1 VIVLSDWL
9 ERLEK
14 MGTRVGLEGNKTLL
28 LTDES
33 AVWLVASGKVEVF
46 VAAAPA
52 GKPEGIRHH
61 LFSLQERELLMGIKP
76 TGDATI
82 MSLLVTGLSG
92 AQLLRVTAAS
102 FWKEVPAAE
111 AAALLEQWVVKFS
124 IAGPERGLPGNCR
137 QLGAGREQAVPQG
150 ATLRSRET
158 VCWIRHQEGSSL
170 LQGETGWVLTPAD
183 GYFPLGSRLWLR
195 PVQDARLECLTT
207 AAFLAGE
214 AALKNLQNVNRRL
227 LELAA
232 AGAATAEQLKK
243 QRAQQK
249 KQLDFQAMKH
259 ALNNLADIIDRPQRL
274 DFNIEANDHPLFA
287 ACKIVGD
294 LQGIIMTF
302 PPQPPGNT
310 QHPVKIEEIAQ
321 ASGIRYRRV
330 ALRGEWWQSDSGPLL
345 GYLEENDTPVA
356 LVPASNHRYFLINPA
371 QEAKVS
377 LDRQTAAQLKP
388 FAVCFYKPFP
398 AKPVTIK
405 SLLQFAFAAGWKSDL
420 RMIAA
425 AGLAGGL
432 LGLVTPKVNAV
443 VFDQIIPGGQKG
455 ELWQIAMLLCGA
467 AVATAIFQLVRS
479 FAVLRVK
486 SAMDNAVQSAVWDRL
501 LSLPVTFFKDYT
513 AGELGMRAM
522 SINQIRDVLSDTLVA
537 SILSSVFS
545 CCYYIQMYYYSKQ
558 LALKALLLVT
568 VSVAVTFALGLLQ
581 VKYQKK
587 LIEAQNKLSGLLFQL
602 LGGIAKLR
610 ISGSENRAFLQ
621 WTQQFGRQRKIT
633 FTAQNIA
640 NWLAVFNE
648 IFPLAAAMALFYLVI
663 KGEQVDLKTG
673 DFIAFN
679 IAMGSLISS
688 MVQISGS
695 FITVLGVRP
704 LFDSVR
710 PILTTAP
717 EDDDAKQDPG
727 ELTGELEVDRV
738 SFRYYPTGPLVLDH
752 VSLQVKPGDY
762 IAVVGPSGSGK
773 STLLRVLLGFEK
785 PESGCVY
792 YDGRDSAKTDLRAIR
807 RQLGVVLQDGQLMP
821 GDILTNI
828 IGSHPGLTVKD
839 AWGAAQMA
847 GLAEEIRKMPMGMY
861 TMVSEGA
868 GTLSGGQ
875 RQRLM
880 IARAIVNRPRLIYFD
895 EATSALDN
903 LTQSIVGASLDK
915 LNATRIVIAHRLST
929 VKNCDRI
936 YVMDQG
942 QIVEQGSYEE
952 LMAQAGLFADLAQR
966 QLA

>member
-1 VIVLSDWL
+1 VNDWL
-9 ERLEK
+9 ERLEAI
-14 MGTRVGLEGNKTLL
+14 GTRIGLEGNHPLL
-28 LTDES
+28 LTDENV
-33 AVWLVASGKVEVF
+33 VWLVVSGKVEVF
-46 VAAAPA
+46 VVAAPA
-52 GKPEGIRHH
+52 GKPAGIRHH

-76 TGDATI
+76 TGAAAA
-82 MSLLVTGLSG
+82 MSLLATGLSG
-92 AQLLRVTAAS
+92 AQLLQVAAAS
-102 FWKEVPAAE
+102 FWEAVPVAE
-111 AAALLEQWVVKFS
+111 AAALLEEWVVKFS
-124 IAGPERGLPGNCR
+124 TAGLETALPANCR
-137 QLGAGREQAVPQG
+137 QLGAEREQTVTQG
-150 ATLRSRET
+150 TALHSRET
-158 VCWIRHQEGSSL
+158 VRWLRHQEGGML
-170 LQGETGWVLTPAD
+170 LQGESGWVLTPVD
-183 GYFPLGSRLWLR
+183 GYFPLGGRLWLR
-195 PVQDARLECLTT
+195 AAQDTSLKCLTT
-207 AAFLAGE
+207 AAFLASE
-214 AALKNLQNVNRRL
+214 AALLNLQNVNRRL
-227 LELAA
+227 LELTAT
-232 AGAATAEQLKK
+232 GAATSDQIKK
-243 QRAQQK
+243 RRAQEK
-249 KQLDFQAMKH
+249 KQLDFRAMRR
-259 ALNNLADIIDRPQRL
+259 ALNNLADIVDRPQRL
-274 DFNIEANDHPLFA
+274 NFKIESNDHPLLA
-287 ACKIVGD
+287 ACKIIGE
-294 LQGIIMTF
+294 LQGIVMTL
-302 PPQPPGNT
+302 PPQPPGKPR
-310 QHPVKIEEIAQ
+310 HSLRIEEIAQ

-330 ALRGEWWQSDSGPLL
+330 ALRGEWWRGDSGPLL
-345 GYLEENDTPVA
+345 GYLEADDTPVA
-356 LVPASNHRYFLINPA
+356 LIPASNHSYLLINPA
-371 QEAKVS
+371 TETKVS
-377 LDRQTAAQLKP
+377 LDRQTAAPLKP

-398 AKPVTIK
+398 TKPLTLK
-405 SLLQFAFAAGWKSDL
+405 SLLQFAFAAGWKNDL
-420 RMIAA
+420 RMIAG

-432 LGLVTPKVNAV
+432 LGLITPKVNAV

-455 ELWQIAMLLCGA
+455 ELWQIAMLLSGA

-486 SAMDNAVQSAVWDRL
+486 SAMDGAVQSAVWDRL
-501 LSLPVTFFKDYT
+501 LSLPVTFFKNYT

-545 CCYYIQMYYYSKQ
+545 FFYYIQMYYYSKQ
-558 LALKALLLVT
+558 LALKALLLVAA
-568 VSVAVTFALGLLQ
+568 SVAVTFTLGLLQ
-581 VKYQKK
+581 VRYQEK

-621 WTQQFGRQRKIT
+621 WTQQFSRQRKIT
-633 FTAQNIA
+633 FSAQNIA

-648 IFPLAAAMALFYLVI
+648 IFPVAAAMVLFYLVI
-663 KGEQVDLKTG
+663 KGDRVDLKTG
-673 DFIAFN
+673 GFIAFN
-679 IAMGSLISS
+679 TAMGSLISS

-710 PILTTAP
+710 PILATAP
-717 EDDDAKQDPG
+717 EDDEAKQDPG

-738 SFRYYPTGPLVLDH
+738 CFRYQPAGPLVLDRI
-752 VSLQVKPGDY
+752 SLQVKPGDY

-785 PESGCVY
+785 PESGSVY
-792 YDGRDSAKTDLRAIR
+792 YDGQDSLKTDRRAIR

-839 AWGAAQMA
+839 AWEAAKMA
-847 GLAEEIRKMPMGMY
+847 GLDEEIRKMPMGMY

-942 QIVEQGSYEE
+942 QIVEQGNYAE
-952 LMAQAGLFADLAQR
+952 LMARGGLFAALAQR

>member
-1 VIVLSDWL
+1 VNNWL
-9 ERLEK
+9 NRLDEI
-14 MGTRVGLEGNKTLL
+14 GTRVALEGNRPLL
-28 LTDES
+28 LTDEDDI
-33 AVWLVASGKVEVF
+33 WLIARGKVEVF
-46 VAAAPA
+46 MVAVSA

-61 LFSLQERELLMGIKP
+61 LFGLQERELLMGIKP
-76 TGDATI
+76 AGGATA
-82 MSLLVTGLSG
+82 MGLLVTGVSG
-92 AQLLRVTAAS
+92 TVLLRVTAAS
-102 FWKEVPAAE
+102 FWEGAPAAE
-111 AAALLEQWVVKFS
+111 AAALLEQWIAKFS
-124 IAGPERGLPGNCR
+124 GADSGGVIPGNCR
-137 QLGAGREQAVPQG
+137 QLGAEREQAVARG
-150 ATLRSRET
+150 MALRSRET
-158 VCWIRHQEGSSL
+158 VRWIRHREGGSL
-170 LQGETGWVLTPAD
+170 LQGEATMALTPAD
-183 GYFPLGSRLWLR
+183 GYFPLGGRLWLR
-195 PVQDARLECLTT
+195 LERDSRIECLTT
-207 AAFLAGE
+207 AVFLAG
-214 AALKNLQNVNRRL
+214 AGALTDLRDANQRL

-232 AGAATAEQLKK
+232 ADAVATDQLKAR
-243 QRAQQK
+243 RAQQK
-249 KQLDFQAMKH
+249 KQLDSQALRH
-259 ALNNLADIIDRPQRL
+259 ALNNLADFAGRSRRL
-274 DFNIEANDHPLFA
+274 DFSVKANDPPLLA
-287 ACKIVGD
+287 ACKMVGE
-294 LQGIIMTF
+294 LQGIALTL

-310 QHPVKIEEIAQ
+310 GQPFRIEEIAR
-321 ASGIRYRRV
+321 ASGVRYRRV
-330 ALRGEWWQSDSGPLL
+330 ALRGEWWQSDSGPML
-345 GYLEENDTPVA
+345 GYLEADDTPVA
-356 LVPASNHRYFLINPA
+356 LVPVSNRSYLWVHPVTG
-371 QEAKVS
+371 AKVS
-377 LDRQTAAQLKP
+377 LDRESAGRLKP

-398 AKPVTIK
+398 AKFSTIK
-405 SLLQFAFAAGWKSDL
+405 NLLRFAGAACWKSDL
-420 RMIAA
+420 RMIFG
-425 AGLAGGL
+425 AGLVGGL
-432 LGLVTPKVNAV
+432 LGLIVPKVNAV
-443 VFDQIIPGGQKG
+443 VFNNIIPGGQRS
-455 ELWQIAMLLCGA
+455 ELWQIAMLLGGA
-467 AVATAIFQLVRS
+467 AVAKAIFKLVRS

-486 SAMDNAVQSAVWDRL
+486 SAMDGAVQSAVWDRL
-501 LSLPVTFFKDYT
+501 LSLPVTFFRDYT

-558 LALKALLLVT
+558 LAVKALLLVA
-568 VSVAVTFALGLLQ
+568 VSAAATFLLGVWQ

-587 LIEAQNKLSGLLFQL
+587 LVEAQNKLSGLLFQL
-602 LGGIAKLR
+602 LNGIAKIR

-621 WTQQFGRQRKIT
+621 WAIKFSRQRKLT
-633 FTAQNIA
+633 FTARNIA

-648 IFPLAAAMALFYLVI
+648 IFPVVASMTLYYLVM
-663 KGEQVDLKTG
+663 KGERADFKTG

-679 IAMGSLISS
+679 TAMGSLISS
-688 MVQISGS
+688 MTQISGS

-710 PILTTAP
+710 PILATAP
-717 EDDDAKQDPG
+717 EDDEFKQDPG
-727 ELTGELEVDRV
+727 ELRGELEVDRIN
-738 SFRYYPTGPLVLDH
+738 FRYHATGPLVLDD

-785 PESGCVY
+785 PESGLVY
-792 YDGRDSAKTDLRAIR
+792 YDGQDSAKSDWRTIR

-821 GDILTNI
+821 GNILENI
-828 IGSHPGLTVKD
+828 IGSHPELTVKD
-839 AWGAAQMA
+839 AWEAAKMA
-847 GLAEEIRKMPMGMY
+847 GLDAEIRKMPMGMY

-942 QIVEQGSYEE
+942 QIVEQGNYAE
-952 LMAQAGLFADLAQR
+952 LMARGGLFAALAQR